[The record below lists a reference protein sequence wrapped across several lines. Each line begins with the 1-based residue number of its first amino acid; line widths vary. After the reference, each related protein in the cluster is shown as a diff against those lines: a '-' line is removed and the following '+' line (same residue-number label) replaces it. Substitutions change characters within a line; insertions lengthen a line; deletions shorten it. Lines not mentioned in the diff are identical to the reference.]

1 MKQFSN
7 SKKNRFLGARP
18 QNGIETSGISERCKF
33 NFSYFDP
40 TQAAGQDFGDW
51 NADSGLCSLA
61 TLLEKIKS
69 YTKEPLSYWRN
80 QRVGGGGLSVFEDY
94 RHFPNLSDF
103 VHPPHVPHDV
113 IWSRFR
119 LGNKVR
125 LVGFILPQS
134 MAYQQI
140 NENSKFHY
148 DTNTFYVVF
157 LDKEHHFYKTE
168 QS

>member
-7 SKKNRFLGARP
+7 SKKNRFLNTRS
-18 QNGIETSGISERCKF
+18 QSSVETSAIAQRCKF
-33 NFSYFDP
+33 NFSYFDAD
-40 TQAAGQDFGDW
+40 QAAGQDFTDW
-51 NADSGLCSLA
+51 GADSGICSLA
-61 TLLEKIKS
+61 TLLDKIKS

-94 RHFPNLSDF
+94 RHFPNQSDF
-103 VHPPHVPHDV
+103 SHPPHVPHDV

-134 MAYQQI
+134 LA
-140 NENSKFHY
+140 NRPSSENDKFSY

-157 LDKEHHFYKTE
+157 LDKDHRFYRSE
-168 QS
+168 QD